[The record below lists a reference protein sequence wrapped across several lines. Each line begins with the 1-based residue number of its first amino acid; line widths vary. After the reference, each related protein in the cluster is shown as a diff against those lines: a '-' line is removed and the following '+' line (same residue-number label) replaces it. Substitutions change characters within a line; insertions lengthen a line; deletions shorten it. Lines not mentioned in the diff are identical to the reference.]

1 MATEHYINPVDAG
14 IMPPTYRY
22 EDLVEICET
31 MEEFVVKKL
40 TTYIHKN
47 KLVLRRGDT
56 VAVMTKDE
64 RDRNDGLYIWDGEEV
79 MALERDLD
87 DYGHVPACFVVTD
100 TEFSPDYWFETIQH
114 KGIFHLPKHILE
126 RFNFEVATG
135 EDGDLL
141 VTSRVRIGRKTW
153 TVTIQEPEDLDD
165 PDNPLSGTPEFYKAL
180 LLEGRFLTEYLGDP
194 GCFDLTW

>member
-1 MATEHYINPVDAG
+1 
-14 IMPPTYRY
+14 
-22 EDLVEICET
+22 
-31 MEEFVVKKL
+31 
-40 TTYIHKN
+40 
-47 KLVLRRGDT
+47 
-56 VAVMTKDE
+56 MTKDE

-87 DYGHVPACFVVTD
+87 DYGHVPTCFVVTD

-114 KGIFHLPKHILE
+114 KGIFHLSQHILE
-126 RFNFEVATG
+126 RFKFEVATG

-165 PDNPLSGTPEFYKAL
+165 PGNPLSGTPEFYKAL